1 MSMLESFKFKSKD
14 TPIHNLDPRTKMALT
29 TVLSVITMMYL
40 NIIPLLIILLF
51 EIPILILAKSI
62 SEWLKT
68 MKGVAVLILFVFVIN
83 AFLASAIHPVSF
95 ALAMSIRLITLMT
108 SFSLFFLTVHPDD
121 LAQALIQMKV
131 PFEFAFALSMATR
144 YVPTLAM
151 ETQTIIDAQRSRG
164 VELDKGSITTR
175 IKNTIPILIPL
186 LVVSIRRAISV
197 AESLES
203 RAFGSSKSRTY
214 LFKLKMRK
222 RDYAIIIISF
232 SIMVFII
239 WVQMTSGL
247 PTWMMWEIPF

>member
-14 TPIHNLDPRTKMALT
+14 TIIHRLDPRTKMVIT
-29 TVLSVITMMYL
+29 IVLSIITMMCL
-40 NIIPLLIILLF
+40 DIIPLMIILLF
-51 EIPILILAKSI
+51 EVPIIVLAKSLK
-62 SEWLKT
+62 EWLMT
-68 MKGVAVLILFVFVIN
+68 MKGVAMLVLFVFIIN
-83 AFLASAIHPVSF
+83 VFLASATNPVSF
-95 ALAMSIRLITLMT
+95 ALAMSIRLVTLMT
-108 SFSLFFLTVHPDD
+108 SFSIFFLTVHPDD
-121 LAQALIQMKV
+121 LAQALIQMRV

-203 RAFGSSKSRTY
+203 RAFGSSKTRTY
-214 LFKLKMRK
+214 LFKLKMQK
-222 RDYAIIIISF
+222 KDYVISIFAILFLIY
-232 SIMVFII
+232 II
-239 WVQMTSGL
+239 WTQMTVGL
-247 PTWMMWEIPF
+247 PTWMTWEIPF